1 MNSYLRIVVSMF
13 LLVLAV
19 LAAFMLYEQTRVTLR
34 SRATFGVISASNSL
48 VVATPACVPADGVSR
63 QRLYVYCNNSRGF
76 GEPNVPVS
84 VRPTLNTLALEVIPV
99 QGITDFSGKGIIDI
113 TSSVPGS
120 HQLVIQ
126 CDETEVADG
135 FMSCFSR

>member
-1 MNSYLRIVVSMF
+1 MKVYFRIGVWIFFIF
-13 LLVLAV
+13 LLALAT
-19 LAAFMLYEQTRVTLR
+19 FMIFEQSRVSLR
-34 SRATFGVISASNSL
+34 SRATFGIVSASNSL
-48 VVATPACVPADGVSR
+48 VAATPACVPADGASR

-76 GEPNVPVS
+76 GEPNVPIT
-84 VRPTLNTLALEVIPV
+84 VRPTINTLALEVIPV

-120 HQLVIQ
+120 HQLVVR
-126 CDETEVADG
+126 CDQTEVADG